1 MSISATYNECL
12 DTVLLVLQKY
22 TPMPQITFCYV
33 YSDSKQI
40 LPNHPIHGLIFYTPA
55 GFHPLLLFSFAV
67 RQFFPTGIEKLRSV
81 LLPAAPGITQHAL
94 DAFMSDLRSGESLG
108 NSFTAFCTYII
119 DHDEILSG

>member
-1 MSISATYNECL
+1 MDRGDIMPYRIEYGSAIPEQYL
-12 DTVLLVLQKY
+12 PKKKPLRLQIM
-22 TPMPQITFCYV
+22 TAVM
-33 YSDSKQI
+33 
-40 LPNHPIHGLIFYTPA
+40 
-55 GFHPLLLFSFAV
+55 LLLFSFAV